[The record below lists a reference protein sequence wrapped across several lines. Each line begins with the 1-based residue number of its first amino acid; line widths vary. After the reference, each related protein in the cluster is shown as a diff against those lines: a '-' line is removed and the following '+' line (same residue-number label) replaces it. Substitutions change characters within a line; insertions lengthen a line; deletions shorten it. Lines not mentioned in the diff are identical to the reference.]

1 MKSTSMGTAKSF
13 IINKKNKNI
22 SQGVLVSTQQIQKK
36 WRLLKFMSQSLKMDM
51 EVKNHLTEDTG
62 FQMTKQTLGSF
73 HTIATH
79 PFQLLKEKEFK
90 SRVVVSTLRVSGL
103 SVNQILSLNKKSLL
117 TSKKMSLPHDIPQVL
132 HFDT

>member
-1 MKSTSMGTAKSF
+1 MGTAKSF

-62 FQMTKQTLGSF
+62 F
-73 HTIATH
+73 
-79 PFQLLKEKEFK
+79 
-90 SRVVVSTLRVSGL
+90 
-103 SVNQILSLNKKSLL
+103 
-117 TSKKMSLPHDIPQVL
+117 
-132 HFDT
+132 